1 MRQKLPLMVVLAA
14 VAALLLPAA
23 VAVGAP
29 AAVTGSVTS
38 EDATALTGDAVLVVT
53 LVDQQASPTRA

>member
-29 AAVTGSVTS
+29 AAVTGRVTS
-38 EDATALTGDAVLVVT
+38 EERDRPHGRRRR
-53 LVDQQASPTRA
+53 SW